1 MLIRLAPFV
10 ACAALL
16 PACGP
21 AETGDLT
28 VRWGVGLTGTC
39 TGASLRHVVTEL
51 ESSYGVVERRDE
63 PCEAGFTRFLD
74 VPVGTYRVHLVGYD
88 EGDIPAYEATVNG
101 VEVREDVASPLIVG
115 RLAPRSGEIALAWY
129 FESGRLCSAYDVDTV
144 TIHLFADDTEVVRR
158 DVACDVGETVIGEL
172 QTAAYDVRL
181 DAIDRSGDTS
191 HSYTL
196 AGLKLRPGHHVDL
209 EAALAE
215 CDDGRCY

>member
-1 MLIRLAPFV
+1 MLIRLAPLV
-10 ACAALL
+10 ACVALL
-16 PACGP
+16 PGCSP
-21 AETGDLT
+21 SETGDLT
-28 VRWGVGLTGTC
+28 VRWGVGLTGSC

-63 PCEAGFTRFLD
+63 RCDAGVTRFLN

-88 EGDIPAYEATVNG
+88 DGDIPAYEATVSG
-101 VEVREDVASPLIVG
+101 VEVREDVEAPQVVG

-144 TIHLFADDTEVVRR
+144 MIRLFTDDTEVVRR
-158 DVACDVGETVIGEL
+158 EVACDEGETVIGEL
-172 QTAAYDVRL
+172 QAAAYDVRL
-181 DAIDRSGDTS
+181 DAVDRFGDVS

-215 CDDGRCY
+215 CDGWCF